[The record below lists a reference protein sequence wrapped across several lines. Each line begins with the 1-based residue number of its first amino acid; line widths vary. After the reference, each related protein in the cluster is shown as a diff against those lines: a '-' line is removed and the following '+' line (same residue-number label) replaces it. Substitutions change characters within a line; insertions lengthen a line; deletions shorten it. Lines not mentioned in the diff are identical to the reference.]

1 MGQTRLHVTAPRPV
15 AERVFAELEWLFEDD
30 GFPLA
35 LLEVDEARALHEV
48 SLYVEADR
56 IAHVRAAMQRIATQL
71 DAALLVDKIRHN
83 SAEID
88 AQERTVLD
96 VADEILDTDRCIT
109 GIQFDLETSTHRHP
123 LGARTRSAVVI
134 GNYPA
139 LDDATIVGVSARRL
153 CRAAPSTTSTA

>member
-56 IAHVRAAMQRIATQL
+56 IAHVRAATPNAAHARAVLSYYRSLVRQGPGPAAAAPRRPLLYLHGARDGCI
-71 DAALLVDKIRHN
+71 DRRAAL
-83 SAEID
+83 
-88 AQERTVLD
+88 
-96 VADEILDTDRCIT
+96 VAT
-109 GIQFDLETSTHRHP
+109 GALPDGSRVEVVPGAGHFVPLEQP
-123 LGARTRSAVVI
+123 AVV
-134 GNYPA
+134 
-139 LDDATIVGVSARRL
+139 ARAVL
-153 CRAAPSTTSTA
+153 AFVARAG